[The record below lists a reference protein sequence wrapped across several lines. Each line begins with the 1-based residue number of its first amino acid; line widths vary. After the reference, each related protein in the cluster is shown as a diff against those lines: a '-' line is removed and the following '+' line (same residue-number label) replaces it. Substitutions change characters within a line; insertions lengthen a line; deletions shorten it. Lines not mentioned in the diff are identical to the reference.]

1 MMPSIRI
8 EDDVFQALK
17 SIAEPF
23 TDTPN
28 SVIRRL
34 LEERGALKGSKAPIA
49 PSNDEQAAQL
59 TPQPTY
65 EKFLLHVLATKFNGR
80 GAKHD
85 VTKTVLTMMTSRNLI
100 GPAELE
106 LVSTG
111 ETKAA
116 NTVAWGRNALKER
129 GFIKR
134 ISARGVWELTSE
146 GMAAA
151 KHVSLPE
158 NRESL

>member
-1 MMPSIRI
+1 MMPTIRL

-34 LEERGALKGSKAPIA
+34 LEERGALKGSKAPVA
-49 PSNDEQAAQL
+49 PSNSERSARL

-65 EKFLLHVLATKFNGR
+65 EKFLLHVLATKFNGE
-80 GAKHD
+80 GPKHD
-85 VTKTVLTMMTSRNLI
+85 VTNAVLAMMESRNLI

-111 ETKAA
+111 ETKAT
-116 NTVAWGRNALKER
+116 NTVAWARNALKDR

-134 ISARGVWELTSE
+134 ISPRGIWELTPE
-146 GMAAA
+146 GMTAA
-151 KHVSLPE
+151 KRVSLPDS
-158 NRESL
+158 RE